1 MEYSTATPALSDAVH
16 TPKETQMMMN
26 SGMMRAGMPESR
38 LLAARLPSNL
48 IFSGC
53 QPFLALMMYT
63 STSWVRPI
71 RMPGTAPATN
81 SAPTDAPTIMGV
93 EGGMIMPMVED
104 ATVIPAEAS
113 GG

>member
-26 SGMMRAGMPESR
+26 SGMMRAGIPESR
-38 LLAARLPSNL
+38 LFAARLPSNL
-48 IFSGC
+48 TFSGC

-63 STSWVRPI
+63 STSWVSPI

-81 SAPTDAPTIMGV
+81 SAPTDAPEIM
-93 EGGMIMPMVED
+93 E
-104 ATVIPAEAS
+104 
-113 GG
+113 

>member
-38 LLAARLPSNL
+38 LLAARFPSNL

-63 STSWVRPI
+63 STS
-71 RMPGTAPATN
+71 
-81 SAPTDAPTIMGV
+81 
-93 EGGMIMPMVED
+93 
-104 ATVIPAEAS
+104 
-113 GG
+113 